1 MRVLAMFAGGF
12 SAAVFLSDYLIPK
25 SLFLPIVALSILL
38 AVFGRK
44 MRGRRYELGTMTMLI
59 CAGLAIGFLWN
70 TIYHMIFIDPS
81 QSLDG
86 QTVRLSGIATEYP
99 RAGDNGFSVSVRVKT
114 AGGPAITAVLYLDQ
128 QGEKIRPGDHIETVA
143 YCELS
148 SRGRGGEAITYY
160 TANGVFLRAQAYGR
174 LEIHSG
180 EWIPPQYWP
189 AVISQLLKTS
199 IEQSFPKDVFP
210 LMKALVTGDRHDL
223 AVETTSSLRR
233 AGLAHIVAV
242 SGMHLAVLADV
253 LALLLGRGKR
263 STAMAV
269 IGFSVVFCGVAGNTP
284 SVVRAAIMIAML
296 QLAPLFQR
304 ERDDITALLFAL
316 MLLLIWNPMSAAHVG
331 LQFSFAAVAGI
342 LLIARPLQARFRKIL
357 EWNKIK
363 RYQQLRPI
371 RFLLYYGVEVLATTL
386 GASAFTML
394 LSAIHFNTI
403 SLIAPLTNLMLVWMA
418 SFLLLGGFA
427 VGIVGMLS
435 STAGLIL
442 AAPFV
447 LPARIFLKAA
457 EWFAKPALA
466 SIPLD
471 VVYYRIWLIFICL
484 LLAVHT
490 LLPGRKRARYSLC
503 AAVVVLAAA
512 VMLTV
517 QDFHRGSMLVSV
529 LDVGQGQSVVVRV
542 EEKVA
547 LVDCGG
553 FDHENAGDTAADYL
567 LARGVKHI
575 DLLVLSH
582 YDEDHINGV
591 TQLMRRVALDRIVL
605 PPMTEDDPLYDDF
618 LLRLQTG
625 DTQVEMIQEDVIVSI
640 DKGKTITVYPPMVTR
655 PKGNQKSLTVL
666 ATAGENDVLITG
678 DMDQAV
684 EERLLARRNLPDVEL
699 MVAGHH
705 GSNDSNSERLLNRVK
720 PEVVVISAG
729 DQNRY
734 GHPGQ
739 ETLERFDRIGAEVYR
754 TDQQGTVTVRFH

>member
-1 MRVLAMFAGGF
+1 MRVLAMLAGGF
-12 SAAVFLSDYLIPK
+12 SAAAFLSGYLIPR
-25 SLFLPIVALSILL
+25 SLFLPMAVLSMLL
-38 AVFGRK
+38 AAFGRTVRK
-44 MRGRRYELGTMTMLI
+44 RQYELGTMAVLI
-59 CAGLAIGFLWN
+59 CAGLAVGFLWN
-70 TIYHMIFIDPS
+70 MIYRMIFFDPA
-81 QSLDG
+81 QNLDG
-86 QTVRLSGIATEYP
+86 QTIRLSGIATEYP
-99 RAGDNGFSVSVRVKT
+99 RAGTNGFSVPVRVKT
-114 AGGPAITAVLYLDQ
+114 EQGPSVTAVLYLDQ
-128 QGEKIRPGDHIETVA
+128 QGEKIRPGDYIETVA

-148 SRGRGGEAITYY
+148 SRSRGGEAVTYY

-174 LEIHSG
+174 LEIHR
-180 EWIPPQYWP
+180 ENWIPPQYWP
-189 AVISQLLKTS
+189 AVISKLLKAS

-233 AGLAHIVAV
+233 AGLSHIVAV

-253 LALLLGRGKR
+253 LALLLGRGKK
-263 STAMAV
+263 STALAV

-284 SVVRAAIMIAML
+284 SVVRAAIMIGML
-296 QLAPLFQR
+296 QLAPLFNR

-342 LLIARPLQARFRKIL
+342 LLIARPIQTRFRKML
-357 EWNKIK
+357 EWDKLK
-363 RYQQLRPI
+363 KYQRLRPV

-386 GASAFTML
+386 GASSFTML

-403 SLIAPLTNLMLVWMA
+403 SLIAPLTNLMMVWMA

-427 VGIVGMLS
+427 VGILGMLS
-435 STAGLIL
+435 STAGVIL

-471 VVYYRIWLIFICL
+471 VVYYRIWLIFVCL
-484 LLAVHT
+484 LLVVHV
-490 LLPGRKRARYSLC
+490 LLPGKKRSRYPIC

-517 QDFHRGSMLVSV
+517 QDFRRGSMLVSV

-542 EEKVA
+542 EEQGA

-553 FDHENAGDTAADYL
+553 FGYENAGDIAADYL
-567 LARGVKHI
+567 LARGVKRI

-582 YDEDHINGV
+582 YDEDHINGT
-591 TQLMRRVALDRIVL
+591 TQLMRRVAVDRIVL
-605 PPMTEDDPLYDDF
+605 PPMAEDDLLYDDF
-618 LLRLQTG
+618 LPLLQMSG
-625 DTQVEMIQEDVIVSI
+625 AQVEMIEDDVIVSA
-640 DKGKTITVYPPMVTR
+640 DKDKSITVYPPMVTR

-739 ETLERFDRIGAEVYR
+739 KALERFDKIGAAVYR